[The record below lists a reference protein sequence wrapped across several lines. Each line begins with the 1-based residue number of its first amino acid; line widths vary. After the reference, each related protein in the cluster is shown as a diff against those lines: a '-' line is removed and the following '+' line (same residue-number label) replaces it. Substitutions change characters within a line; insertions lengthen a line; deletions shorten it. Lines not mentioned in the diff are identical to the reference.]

1 MPESTHALLS
11 PSSSKIWL
19 NCTPSAVFQS
29 QFPNE
34 TTEYAEEG
42 TEAHAIAEYKL
53 RTALKMEAS
62 DPREK
67 DMKYLSEEME
77 ECTDDYVGYILEI
90 IAKLK
95 SEGNTPVVLIEQ
107 KLDFSRYVPGGFGY
121 GDCII
126 IADGRM
132 YVIDLKY
139 GKGVEV
145 DAEWNSQFL
154 IYAIGALELLGSIY
168 DITDVTVVAFQP
180 RKSNISSFDITV
192 KELEDWR
199 DNTLVPKAEA
209 AFRGEGEFHAGEHCR
224 FCRARFV
231 CKARADHNL
240 ELCKYD
246 FKPPV
251 ELTLDDISEILG
263 RIDDL
268 TSWAGDVEKYALT
281 KLQEGEHIE
290 GWKIVEG
297 KSSRKYIEGSDEKIA
312 SAVTALGKDPW
323 EKSLLGITAMEK
335 LIGKK
340 TFNEVLSP
348 FVYKPAGKPTLAK
361 ESDRRPAYSSAAK
374 DFADCKSEEISNNA
388 RKEN

>member
-1 MPESTHALLS
+1 MPEATHALLS

-42 TEAHAIAEYKL
+42 TEAHSLAEYKL

-67 DMKYLSEEME
+67 SMKYLSEEME

-192 KELEDWR
+192 ENQIGR
-199 DNTLVPKAEA
+199 AS
-209 AFRGEGEFHAGEHCR
+209 CR
-224 FCRARFV
+224 ERV
-231 CKARADHNL
+231 
-240 ELCKYD
+240 
-246 FKPPV
+246 
-251 ELTLDDISEILG
+251 
-263 RIDDL
+263 
-268 TSWAGDVEKYALT
+268 
-281 KLQEGEHIE
+281 
-290 GWKIVEG
+290 
-297 KSSRKYIEGSDEKIA
+297 
-312 SAVTALGKDPW
+312 
-323 EKSLLGITAMEK
+323 
-335 LIGKK
+335 
-340 TFNEVLSP
+340 
-348 FVYKPAGKPTLAK
+348 
-361 ESDRRPAYSSAAK
+361 
-374 DFADCKSEEISNNA
+374 
-388 RKEN
+388 